1 WMQHPKVIIIDG
13 LDECRESVLQQRII
27 SLVASVL
34 NDNLPFRFLIVSRPE
49 PQIHEAFQT
58 NAMES
63 RLKLLSLDKGSW
75 NTRRDIKTFFE
86 TGFTRILTHP
96 RMAHVVL
103 PHPWPA
109 HGVVEELVKKACGQF
124 LYAKTV
130 LEFVNE
136 DHAHPVEQ
144 LSIVLGLK
152 APSQGHFPFKE
163 LDLLYDR
170 ILLSH
175 TDRNKVITI
184 LGTLIRLSGL
194 SGLRRWNNHRSG
206 PCIAVIETLSGLQ
219 TGEVSLV
226 LRGMHSVLRIDKTHI
241 HILHSSFREY
251 LCDKSRA
258 GQFY

>member
-1 WMQHPKVIIIDG
+1 
-13 LDECRESVLQQRII
+13 
-27 SLVASVL
+27 LV
-34 NDNLPFRFLIVSRPE
+34 E
-49 PQIHEAFQT
+49 
-58 NAMES
+58 
-63 RLKLLSLDKGSW
+63 
-75 NTRRDIKTFFE
+75 
-86 TGFTRILTHP
+86 
-96 RMAHVVL
+96 
-103 PHPWPA
+103 
-109 HGVVEELVKKACGQF
+109 KACGQF

-194 SGLRRWNNHRSG
+194 SGSRRWNNHRSG

-258 GQFY
+258 GHFY